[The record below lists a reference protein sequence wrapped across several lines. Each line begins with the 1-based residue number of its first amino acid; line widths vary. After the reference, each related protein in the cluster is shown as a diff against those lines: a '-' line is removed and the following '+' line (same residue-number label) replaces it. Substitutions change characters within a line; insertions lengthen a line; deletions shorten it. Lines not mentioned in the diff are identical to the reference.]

1 MEKKAYETP
10 VADRLVF
17 DYKDNV
23 TASDGGVDASHC
35 FSGRNQGQCLG
46 NNWKQCG
53 GTAQPGNLTCQ
64 DN

>member
-1 MEKKAYETP
+1 MTRKAYETP
-10 VADRLVF
+10 VADLLIF

-23 TASDGGVDASHC
+23 TASAGGVDASHC

-46 NNWKQCG
+46 NNWQKCG
-53 GTAQPGNLTCQ
+53 GTAQPGNLQCQ

>member
-23 TASDGGVDASHC
+23 TASNGGVDASHC

-46 NNWKQCG
+46 NNWQKCG
-53 GTAQPGNLTCQ
+53 GTAQPGSLTCQ